1 MFFISNRA
9 KTRFYNNSQITFLV
23 EKDCVDIIFKVQ
35 KGVYLT
41 VQVYSLSEGRLLLAC
56 PWGEFWNRLKR
67 MRNREEV
74 LANLK
79 KACPLAANIFTNISA
94 PHFAFVDKE
103 QKQGAVV
110 LEMKAPI
117 QTNSIADFLHEKVV
131 ERAMELMKY
140 NLDLHVALEEKCPFP
155 QWKKDI
161 ELLARGR

>member
-1 MFFISNRA
+1 MFFISNRTKA
-9 KTRFYNNSQITFLV
+9 SFYNNCQVTFLV

-41 VQVYSLSEGRLLLAC
+41 VQVCSLSEGRLLLAC
-56 PWGEFWNRLKR
+56 AWGEFCNRLKQ

-74 LANLK
+74 LAKLK
-79 KACPLAANIFTNISA
+79 KACPLAENIFTNSVA

-103 QKQGAVV
+103 QKKGAVV

-131 ERAMELMKY
+131 EKAMELMKY
-140 NLDLHVALEEKCPFP
+140 NLNLYVELDEKCPFP
-155 QWKKDI
+155 QWKSDLKN
-161 ELLARGR
+161 LK

>member
-1 MFFISNRA
+1 MFFISNRTKA
-9 KTRFYNNSQITFLV
+9 SFYNNSQITFLV

-41 VQVYSLSEGRLLLAC
+41 VQVYSLAEGRLLLAC

-140 NLDLHVALEEKCPFP
+140 NLDLHVSLEEKCPFP

-161 ELLARGR
+161 ELLAHGR